1 VTDSRSLIEA
11 AVFERSQVLISML
24 LDKLRNTIPNTYLE
38 ETEIQDKI
46 SELQII
52 NNYLL
57 GNKP

>member
-1 VTDSRSLIEA
+1 VADSRSLIEA

>member
-1 VTDSRSLIEA
+1 MADSRSLIEA

>member
-1 VTDSRSLIEA
+1 MTDSRSLIEA

-52 NNYLL
+52 NNYLS

>member
-1 VTDSRSLIEA
+1 MTDSRSLIEA

>member
-52 NNYLL
+52 NNYLS

>member
-1 VTDSRSLIEA
+1 MADSRSLIEA

-52 NNYLL
+52 NNYLS

>member
-1 VTDSRSLIEA
+1 VADSRSLIEA

-52 NNYLL
+52 NNYLS